1 MSLPAVAVTKD
12 GKRVLVAWKQVSK
25 NAPHV
30 SWREAT
36 GTARDADLQPQP
48 GGTQD
53 HPCLAFAPTPEG
65 TWAAVWEETRVGRQ
79 SIWYRTS
86 KPGDLGKQ
94 LSASGNIEGQAA
106 FPVLVIGSQNTTIA
120 YETKRGERLSVI
132 VQKL

>member
-25 NAPHV
+25 NVPHV

-53 HPCLAFAPTPEG
+53 HPHLAFAPNG
-65 TWAAVWEETRVGRQ
+65 TWAAVWEETRAGRQ

-86 KPGDLGKQ
+86 KPGDSGKQ
-94 LSASGNIEGQAA
+94 LSAPNDGQAA
-106 FPVLVIGSQNTTIA
+106 FPVLVIGAQNTTVA
-120 YETKRGERLSVI
+120 YEAKQGERLSVV
-132 VQKL
+132 VQKLPS